1 MNKGELNKGLLSIV
15 IPVYNSRDRLAE
27 CFESIINQDLERLE
41 VIVVDDCSSDGSL
54 ELCLEY
60 EKKYAYFHVFTK
72 ENEGVSAA
80 RNYGLARAQ
89 GEYIQFADSDDML
102 YPYTCRRLVER
113 IEQDASDL
121 VICGYYNEREQRKVL
136 PPDLLLE
143 GRDGIQEQF
152 PSLFTR
158 FLIHVPWNKLYRKK
172 VLEQAEAV
180 FPLDLNKGEDLLFNL
195 KVLEQAERISLL
207 PEALYF
213 YHNVNDQSLSFKFRE
228 DSMEIEER
236 LFQSVAAFWDHCGGK
251 PDPDFLSHFY
261 LTAVK
266 NKLYAL
272 VGRSGFDAGTCRE
285 YIEKW
290 GKLKSVGRL
299 YENRKCFG
307 VKDRIL
313 LYLMR
318 NKKTGVLYLYYKIMG
333 DGP

>member
-1 MNKGELNKGLLSIV
+1 MNKGLLSII
-15 IPVYNSRDRLAE
+15 IPVYNSRERLAE
-27 CFESIINQDLERLE
+27 CFESIIDQNYDRME

-54 ELCLEY
+54 ELCREY
-60 EKKYAYFHVFTK
+60 EKKHAYFHVFTK

-102 YPYTCRRLVER
+102 YPDACRRLVER
-113 IEQDASDL
+113 MERDASDL

-136 PPDLLLE
+136 PLDLLLKGRE
-143 GRDGIQEQF
+143 GIREQF

-158 FLIHVPWNKLYRKK
+158 FLVHVPWNKLYRRR
-172 VLEQAEAV
+172 VLEQAEAA

-195 KVLEQAERISLL
+195 KVLEQAEKISLL

-236 LFQSVAAFWDHCGGK
+236 LFQNVAAFWDRCGGN
-251 PDPDFLSHFY
+251 PDPEFLSHFY

-285 YIEKW
+285 YMRKW
-290 GKLKSVGRL
+290 GRMKSVGGL
-299 YENRKCFG
+299 YDRKQCFG
-307 VKDRIL
+307 IKDRVL
-313 LYLMR
+313 LNLMKHQR
-318 NKKTGVLYLYYKIMG
+318 TRALYLYYKIMG
-333 DGP
+333 D

>member
-1 MNKGELNKGLLSIV
+1 MNKGLLSII

-27 CFESIINQDLERLE
+27 CFDSIVNQNYNGLE

-54 ELCLEY
+54 ELCREY
-60 EKKYAYFHVFTK
+60 EKNHSYFQVFTK

-89 GEYIQFADSDDML
+89 GEYIQFVDSDDML
-102 YPYTCRRLVER
+102 YPDACRRMVER
-113 IEQDASDL
+113 MERDDSDL

-136 PPDLLLE
+136 PLDLLLKGRE
-143 GRDGIQEQF
+143 GILEQF

-158 FLIHVPWNKLYRKK
+158 FLIHVPWNKLYRRRI
-172 VLEQAEAV
+172 LEQAEAT

-195 KVLEQAERISLL
+195 KVLEQAEKISLL

-236 LFQSVAAFWDHCGGK
+236 LFQSVAAFWDRCGGK
-251 PDPDFLSHFY
+251 PDPEFLSHFY

-272 VGRSGFDAGTCRE
+272 VGRSGFDATTCRE
-285 YIEKW
+285 YMRKW
-290 GKLKSVGRL
+290 GKMKSVSGL
-299 YENRKCFG
+299 YDRKQCFG
-307 VKDRIL
+307 VKDRVL
-313 LYLMR
+313 LNLIKCQR
-318 NKKTGVLYLYYKIMG
+318 TRALYLYYKIMG
-333 DGP
+333 D

>member
-1 MNKGELNKGLLSIV
+1 MNKGLLSII

-27 CFESIINQDLERLE
+27 CFDSIVNQNCKGLE

-54 ELCLEY
+54 ELCREY
-60 EKKYAYFHVFTK
+60 EKNYSYFHVFTK
-72 ENEGVSAA
+72 KNEGVSAA

-102 YPYTCRRLVER
+102 YPDACRRLVER
-113 IEQDASDL
+113 MERDDSDL
-121 VICGYYNEREQRKVL
+121 VICGYYNEREKREVL

-143 GRDGIQEQF
+143 HGDRIREQF

-158 FLIHVPWNKLYRKK
+158 FLIHVPWNKLYRRR
-172 VLEQAEAV
+172 VLEQAEAA

-195 KVLEQAERISLL
+195 KVLEQAEKISLL

-236 LFQSVAAFWDHCGGK
+236 LFQSVAAFWYHCGGK
-251 PDPDFLSHFY
+251 PDPEFLYHFY

-285 YIEKW
+285 YMKKW

-299 YENRKCFG
+299 YEMRQCFG
-307 VKDRIL
+307 LKDRVLIYL
-313 LYLMR
+313 LR
-318 NKKTGVLYLYYKIMG
+318 HQRTGTLYRYYKLMG
-333 DGP
+333 E

>member
-1 MNKGELNKGLLSIV
+1 MNKGLLSII

-27 CFESIINQDLERLE
+27 CFDSIVNQNYNRLE

-54 ELCLEY
+54 ELCREY
-60 EKKYAYFHVFTK
+60 EKNYSYFHVFTK

-102 YPYTCRRLVER
+102 YPDACRLLVER
-113 IEQDASDL
+113 MERDASDL
-121 VICGYYNEREQRKVL
+121 VICGYYNEREQGKVL
-136 PPDLLLE
+136 PLDLLLKGRE
-143 GRDGIQEQF
+143 GIRVQF
-152 PSLFTR
+152 PSLFTQ
-158 FLIHVPWNKLYRKK
+158 FLIHVPWNKLYRRR
-172 VLEQAEAV
+172 VLEQAEAA

-195 KVLEQAERISLL
+195 KVLEQAEKISLL

-236 LFQSVAAFWDHCGGK
+236 LFQSVADFWDHCGGK
-251 PDPDFLSHFY
+251 PDPEFLYHFY

-285 YIEKW
+285 YMKKW
-290 GKLKSVGRL
+290 GKLKSVSRL
-299 YENRKCFG
+299 YDRKQCFG
-307 VKDRIL
+307 VKDRVL
-313 LYLMR
+313 LNLMKR
-318 NKKTGVLYLYYKIMG
+318 QRTRVLYLYYKIMG
-333 DGP
+333 D

>member
-1 MNKGELNKGLLSIV
+1 MERGKMKKGLLSII

-27 CFESIINQDLERLE
+27 CFESIVNQNFERME

-54 ELCLEY
+54 ELCMEY
-60 EKKYAYFHVFTK
+60 EKTYAYFHVFTK

-102 YPYTCRRLVER
+102 YPDACRRLVECMER
-113 IEQDASDL
+113 DASDL
-121 VICGYYNEREQRKVL
+121 VICGYYNEREQSKIL
-136 PPDLLLE
+136 PLDLMVE
-143 GRDGIQEQF
+143 GREGLREQF
-152 PSLFTR
+152 PSLFTQ
-158 FLIHVPWNKLYRKK
+158 FLIHVPWNKLYHRR
-172 VLEQAEAV
+172 VLEQAEAA

-195 KVLEQAERISLL
+195 KVLEQAESISLL

-213 YHNVNDQSLSFKFRE
+213 YHNVNDQSLSFRFRE

-251 PDPDFLSHFY
+251 PDPGFLSHFY

-272 VGRSGFDAGTCRE
+272 VGRSGFDARTCRE
-285 YIEKW
+285 YMKKW
-290 GKLKSVGRL
+290 GRLESVGRL
-299 YENRKCFG
+299 YSLRQCFG
-307 VKDRIL
+307 AKDRIL
-313 LYLMR
+313 LYLIR
-318 NKKTGVLYLYYKIMG
+318 SQRTRVLYLYYKWMG
-333 DGP
+333 D

>member
-1 MNKGELNKGLLSIV
+1 MNKGLLSII

-27 CFESIINQDLERLE
+27 CFDSIVNQNYNGLE

-54 ELCLEY
+54 ELCREY
-60 EKKYAYFHVFTK
+60 EKNHSYFQVFTK

-89 GEYIQFADSDDML
+89 GEYIQFVDSDDML
-102 YPYTCRRLVER
+102 YPDACRRMVER
-113 IEQDASDL
+113 MERDDSDL

-136 PPDLLLE
+136 PLDFLLKGRE
-143 GRDGIQEQF
+143 GILEQF

-158 FLIHVPWNKLYRKK
+158 FLIHVPWNKLYRRRI
-172 VLEQAEAV
+172 LEQAEAT

-195 KVLEQAERISLL
+195 KVLEQAEKISLL

-236 LFQSVAAFWDHCGGK
+236 LFQSVAAFWDRCGGK
-251 PDPDFLSHFY
+251 PDPEFLSHFY

-272 VGRSGFDAGTCRE
+272 VGRSGFDARTCRE
-285 YIEKW
+285 YMRKW
-290 GKLKSVGRL
+290 GKMKSVSGL
-299 YENRKCFG
+299 YDRKQCFG
-307 VKDRIL
+307 VKDRVL
-313 LYLMR
+313 LNLIKR
-318 NKKTGVLYLYYKIMG
+318 QRTRALYLYYKIMG
-333 DGP
+333 D

>member
-1 MNKGELNKGLLSIV
+1 MNKGLLSII

-27 CFESIINQDLERLE
+27 CFESIVNQNFQRLE

-54 ELCLEY
+54 ELCQEY
-60 EKKYAYFHVFTK
+60 ERNYAYFHVFTK

-102 YPYTCRRLVER
+102 YPDACRHLVER
-113 IEQDASDL
+113 MEQDASDL
-121 VICGYYNEREQRKVL
+121 VICGYYNEREQKKVL
-136 PPDLLLE
+136 PLDLLLKGRE
-143 GRDGIQEQF
+143 GIREQF
-152 PSLFTR
+152 SSLFTR
-158 FLIHVPWNKLYRKK
+158 FLIHVPWNKLYRRR
-172 VLEQAEAV
+172 VLEQAEAA

-195 KVLEQAERISLL
+195 KVLEQADKISLL

-236 LFQSVAAFWDHCGGK
+236 LFQNVEAFWDHCGGK
-251 PDPDFLSHFY
+251 PDPEFLSHFY

-272 VGRSGFDAGTCRE
+272 VGRSGFDARTCQE
-285 YIEKW
+285 YMKKW
-290 GKLKSVGRL
+290 AKMKSVLRI
-299 YENRKCFG
+299 YDRRQCFG
-307 VKDRIL
+307 LKDRIL

-318 NKKTGVLYLYYKIMG
+318 RQRTRVLYLYYKWMG
-333 DGP
+333 DRS